1 MWYTVLQLLVAGL
14 KVWHGMAVKAR
25 KATVCKSFLINSC
38 DALATA
44 REELQYVG
52 IDHAAAADLILLAA
66 MSRPAGILLHG
77 AQPLWLHCGTSFEA
91 CMKQPQQL
99 LSLEYA
105 LAGLGSGHESFLR
118 APGLSAHPFV
128 IMGTS
133 GVMPDDSVTQDWP
146 VMQSTRF
153 SVLGVA
159 GQVSSIII
167 E

>member
-1 MWYTVLQLLVAGL
+1 MGAE
-14 KVWHGMAVKAR
+14 AR
-25 KATVCKSFLINSC
+25 KATVCKSYLINSC

-44 REELQYVG
+44 REEFQYVG
-52 IDHAAAADLILLAA
+52 IDNAAAADLILLAA

-77 AQPLWLHCGTSFEA
+77 AQPLLLHCGTSFEA
-91 CMKQPQQL
+91 CMKQPQRM

-105 LAGLGSGHESFLR
+105 LAGLDSGQECFLR

-128 IMGTS
+128 IMGTPW
-133 GVMPDDSVTQDWP
+133 VMPDDSSTHDWP

-153 SVLGVA
+153 SDLGAA
-159 GQVSSIII
+159 GQFSSILI